1 MKGGKA
7 KTAALPGL
15 GGVSVKTAEPVT
27 AGGKSEEP
35 SFQICFDDK
44 CTTLTVDDLTHAIKN
59 SIDRSGM
66 PDDQARMMAQH
77 VMNFFGYSE
86 RIIDNILEPEDR
98 DAFYMLEDTG
108 ILTTEREETTLYDG
122 REWRIHYW
130 LFRKERI
137 FELISGNGHSGALWR
152 GCPVLLRRGSRGHL
166 DQTGCKERVKRNKNP
181 FKNTLPRFS
190 LNKVPAV
197 SMRSPKPYLSMP
209 LLAGRM
215 DVFPYPP
222 RPNQLQ
228 FVKLVEEVAQRKGHL
243 VLESGTGTGKTVCA
257 LSGTIQEALSH
268 GRKVLY
274 LTRTNSQ
281 EEQVVQRA
289 PAHQ

>member
-1 MKGGKA
+1 MKSTGNLKSRALPGAKGGKA
-7 KTAALPGL
+7 KTVTFPAL
-15 GGVSVKTAEPVT
+15 GGVSAKSSEPST

-35 SFQICFDDK
+35 SFEVCFDDK

-137 FELISGNGHSGALWR
+137 FELISGIGKAG
-152 GCPVLLRRGSRGHL
+152 
-166 DQTGCKERVKRNKNP
+166 
-181 FKNTLPRFS
+181 TLGEDAQS
-190 LNKVPAV
+190 CYDEVPEDIWT
-197 SMRSPKPYLSMP
+197 R
-209 LLAGRM
+209 
-215 DVFPYPP
+215 
-222 RPNQLQ
+222 
-228 FVKLVEEVAQRKGHL
+228 
-243 VLESGTGTGKTVCA
+243 
-257 LSGTIQEALSH
+257 QEAKPKS
-268 GRKVLY
+268 
-274 LTRTNSQ
+274 
-281 EEQVVQRA
+281 E
-289 PAHQ
+289 